1 MSAGA
6 FSRFGNRAP
15 QDDVVEVAEEH
26 SDDDYSTEHS
36 SHSQISQS
44 LTPSLIIIHMVEC
57 AQTEHHMNHSVVSY
71 YTDVPRLFAGDS
83 KAVAL
88 RGQNKI
94 ADPQI
99 LLDESR
105 DVSFVIYR
113 RYDCVKYH
121 QQCEPLFETLA
132 TEKQRS
138 KMPLDI
144 QAHLSVLGVDGP
156 AASSASEAIRNFQGR
171 MLAAVRALD
180 HVYNWDLASYYR
192 SAEDWSLQAPYNDI
206 YRSREALQNYKGMTD
221 SMTWPFV
228 DYLISYI
235 MSTMAV
241 DYEEADELFTKNQ
254 VSEKHLAKLF
264 RAGDI
269 MVTREEG
276 EEIAVTCHSVHGQ
289 ESGMISL
296 ACRLWEF
303 DASFH
308 LRPETFRLIWPRRT
322 DAAIG
327 DPMPITNLSTYPL
340 KYGGQDLRE
349 RLLERG
355 RMLWSCRFQKYVSYD
370 APKQG
375 IDAQAIHSRYMIDMN
390 AYHELH
396 PESNTRRENW
406 RMGDIDEA
414 TMESDNPPPEKFLLC
429 LPATL
434 RGYWFLKKRWVTLKI
449 RYIKEVTWEE
459 SAFETLVLD
468 NHKKEMLKALV
479 TTHDS
484 GNTSL
489 DVIEGK
495 GNGLILLLHGPPGTG
510 KTLTAEGIAELTHK
524 PLYRVTCGDIGT
536 TPDVVERY
544 LDSVL
549 HIGRVW
555 GCVVLLDEADVFLE
569 ERSPMNLER
578 NALVSI
584 LLRVLEYYEGILI
597 LTTNRVGTFDEAFK
611 SRVQLAIHYPSLNQE
626 DRMSIWSNFLESMG
640 DEVDIHGLRKKYMV
654 LSLTPLNGRQIR
666 NTIKT
671 ARQLALFKKE
681 VMGYSHLQETIK
693 ISNEFEDY
701 IQQAMGQTHAQRAV
715 DTSMRA
721 PEPTE

>member
-6 FSRFGNRAP
+6 FRFGNRAP
-15 QDDVVEVAEEH
+15 HDDVVEVAEEH
-26 SDDDYSTEHS
+26 LDDDYSTEHS
-36 SHSQISQS
+36 SHSQIFQS
-44 LTPSLIIIHMVEC
+44 LSPSLVIIHMVDC
-57 AQTEHHMNHSVVSY
+57 TQTEHHMNHPVVSY
-71 YTDVPRLFAGDS
+71 YTDGPRLFAGDS

-94 ADPQI
+94 ANPQI
-99 LLDESR
+99 LLDELR
-105 DVSFVIYR
+105 GVSFVVYR
-113 RYDCVKYH
+113 RYDCVQYH
-121 QQCEPLFETLA
+121 QQCESLFETLA

-138 KMPLDI
+138 RMPLDI

-156 AASSASEAIRNFQGR
+156 AASPASEEIRNFQGH

-180 HVYNWDLASYYR
+180 HACNWDLASYYD
-192 SAEDWSLQAPYNDI
+192 SAEDWSLKAPYNDI
-206 YRSREALQNYKGMTD
+206 YRSRETLQNRTGMTD

-254 VSEKHLAKLF
+254 VSEKHLAKLY
-264 RAGDI
+264 RADDI
-269 MVTREEG
+269 LVTREEG
-276 EEIAVTCHSVHGQ
+276 EEIAVICHSVHSQ

-308 LRPETFRLIWPRRT
+308 LGPKTFGLIWPRRT
-322 DAAIG
+322 DTAIG
-327 DPMPITNLSTYPL
+327 DPMPIINLSIYPL
-340 KYGGQDLRE
+340 KYGVQGLRE

-375 IDAQAIHSRYMIDMN
+375 IDAQAIHARYMIDMS

-414 TMESDNPPPEKFLLC
+414 TMESDNPPPDDFLLC

-434 RGYWFLKKRWVTLKI
+434 RGYWFLKKRWMTLKI

-584 LLRVLEYYEGILI
+584 FLRVLEYYEGILI

-611 SRVQLAIHYPSLNQE
+611 SRIQLAIHYPSLNQE

-640 DEVDIHGLRKKYMV
+640 DEVDILGLRKKYM
-654 LSLTPLNGRQIR
+654 
-666 NTIKT
+666 
-671 ARQLALFKKE
+671 
-681 VMGYSHLQETIK
+681 
-693 ISNEFEDY
+693 
-701 IQQAMGQTHAQRAV
+701 
-715 DTSMRA
+715 
-721 PEPTE
+721 